1 MNIQP
6 IYDYNISM
14 QAKGG
19 NSPGSWN
26 ALKDRAKQKVL
37 DIMPEATFKDTSKKL
52 KRLDERMSKPAEN
65 RAIMGA
71 SAIVLQPIIDLCNK
85 KVDDTTRLMAVCKTV
100 SKIVVG
106 TLVGICV
113 RGGAYRMVRQM
124 TNPRGVTK
132 MSKFLMPSM
141 YSEQLTKSPKL
152 LRNYRS
158 ALSTALAITAM
169 LVTNFVIDAPLT
181 ALMTNKLTKKIGVS
195 PDTNSKQNKEVT
207 NV

>member
-19 NSPGSWN
+19 RKPGSWN
-26 ALKDRAKQKVL
+26 ALKDKAKQKIL
-37 DIMPEATFKDTSKKL
+37 DFIPEATFKDTSKTL
-52 KRLDERMSKPAEN
+52 ERLDEKMSRPAEN

-71 SAIVLQPIIDLCNK
+71 SAIVLQPLIDCCNR
-85 KVDDTTRLMAVCKTV
+85 KVDDTTRLMSVCKTV

-113 RGGAYRMVRQM
+113 RGGAFKMVKQM
-124 TNPRGVTK
+124 TNPIGTTK
-132 MSKFLMPSM
+132 MSKFLMPSQ
-141 YSEQLTKSPKL
+141 YSEQLKNSPKL
-152 LRNYRS
+152 LKNYRS